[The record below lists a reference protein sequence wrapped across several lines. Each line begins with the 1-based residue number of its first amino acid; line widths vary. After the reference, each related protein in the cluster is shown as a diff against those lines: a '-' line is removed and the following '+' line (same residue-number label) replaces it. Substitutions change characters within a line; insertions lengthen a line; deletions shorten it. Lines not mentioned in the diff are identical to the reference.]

1 MTGPGLEEGSSSAA
15 AIWYPGAVTKR
26 QKSDSFETRYMTGDG
41 DVRHRDKRVSRGM
54 AILLAI
60 PALFTLALAGY
71 LPFVN
76 ATAARPVP
84 AAALP
89 LVVAGLVG
97 FAAMFAVLSLTFA
110 VLRTVVTSREVIV
123 KYGLW
128 GARIPIEAI
137 TSCKVVPYKWTQFG
151 GWGIRRGIGGV
162 WAYVPGAGDVVEI
175 AYTENGKTKRVQV
188 GANNPQLIASEIQ
201 HARQAART
209 GLRIDAAEDDEQAA
223 IEAEQEAAATEEAQA
238 TEAKH
243 SR

>member
-1 MTGPGLEEGSSSAA
+1 
-15 AIWYPGAVTKR
+15 
-26 QKSDSFETRYMTGDG
+26 MTGDE
-41 DVRHRDKRVSRGM
+41 DVRHRDKRVSRGI
-54 AILLAI
+54 AIILGI
-60 PALFTLALAGY
+60 PALFTLAFAGY
-71 LPFVN
+71 LPFMN

-89 LVVAGLVG
+89 FVVAGLVG

-128 GARIPIEAI
+128 GPRIPIDAI
-137 TSCKVVPYKWTQFG
+137 TSCKVIPYKWTQFG

-175 AYTENGKTKRVQV
+175 AYKSKGKEKRVQV
-188 GANNPQLIASEIQ
+188 GADNPQLVASEIQ

-209 GLRIDAAEDDEQAA
+209 GLRIDAAEDEDQAA
-223 IEAEQEAAATEEAQA
+223 IEAEQEAAAAEEAEA
-238 TEAKH
+238 TEAQH
-243 SR
+243 RR